1 MRALNLARVDVYPVQ
16 YNPGLGKIRIL
27 ESITFK
33 LTYRHADVSKTL
45 ELKTKLASPYF
56 TSTYNEVCNFIPEPS
71 DALITSCPA
80 TYVIVSD
87 IMFQAA
93 LQPFIAWKTK
103 KGFKVIEAYTNN
115 PAVGSTTTSIK
126 NYLMG
131 LYNTPAPGINPTS
144 FVLLVGDVAQIPTYN
159 GTSGSHVTD
168 LYYAEYTGNLIP
180 EVFIG
185 RFSATNTTQLQPQI
199 DKTLEYEQYLFPTE
213 AYLGEA
219 TMVAGA
225 DASFV
230 THSNGQI
237 NYGTTNYFNA
247 AHGILSHTYLQPEP
261 SGANYSANIISNV
274 SNGVGYANYTA
285 HCGTSGWADP
295 SFEISDIAGL
305 QNASKYPLLVGN
317 CCLSNSFQTTCFG
330 EELLRAANKGAI
342 GYIGASNNSYWDEDY
357 WWGVGFKTVALNPP
371 YNAAHLGA
379 YDVTFHDHGEASTS
393 WFVTQGQMVVGGNM
407 AVEESNSTRKTYY
420 WEIYNLMGD
429 PSLMVYFGIPL
440 PVTANYV
447 NTLLVGMTSL
457 TVNTEQNAL
466 VALSMNGV
474 QLATAMAGAT
484 GVVNL
489 TFPAISNVGTANLV
503 ITKQNRKPHIGTLTV
518 VPASGPYV
526 VYTGST
532 ISDPLPNGNNNGLMD
547 YAETNKLNV
556 SLKNVGVQQATAVNA
571 TLSTASP
578 YVTITDNTELFGNI
592 DPNATVTKTDAFTY
606 TVANNVP
613 DQTVV
618 NFAIAATSGA
628 NTWNSSFSVIAQAP
642 VLSIGAMTVQDNGA
656 GCNNNG
662 ILDPGETANILIANS
677 NTGHSSISN
686 LLGTLA
692 IQGASTFLTINTATS
707 SVATLAAGASANT
720 TFNVTASASTPIG
733 TPVSLLYTLSGGAS
747 SQYTANSPFQLVIG
761 LIPTYNMSNGSQTT
775 CVGNFYDSGG
785 ASGTY
790 NNNENFTMTFTP
802 GTAGAKMK
810 ATFLSFATES
820 GYDYLYIY
828 DGPNTSSTQVA
839 GSPFH
844 GSTSPGTITA
854 SPGNATGALTFKFT
868 SDVSLTYA
876 GWSATIQCQGGGPI
890 PTVNFTANNT
900 TVCSGSS
907 VTFTDNSTNTPTSWA
922 WTFVGGTPLTSTL
935 QNPSVTYATAG
946 TYDVTLV
953 ATNSYGSS
961 SLTKPAYITV
971 NSAPVAP
978 GTPSGNAA
986 LCVNP
991 LNADYVTS
999 GAASATSYVWQLTP
1013 AGAGTITG
1021 TGTTA
1026 TVDWNNTFT
1035 GTAQVTVKGVNS
1047 CGQGVY
1053 SSPLDVTV
1061 SSAPTQPGTPTGL
1074 AQVCQ
1079 GAPDTEYA
1087 IVSVAGATSYV
1098 WQLLPVNAGTIVGS
1112 WTYGTVAWDPGFS
1125 GQATISAKAV
1135 NECGESSFSPSLS
1148 VTVNATP
1155 TLFNMTGGGEYCE
1168 GTAGVA
1174 VGLSSSQTGVNYT
1187 LMLNGNSTGN
1197 TVTGTGSAISF
1208 GNQTQVGTYTVEASN
1223 TLNCASTMN
1232 GNAAVSMMQLPST
1245 PGIPS
1250 GPNFVNTSITTSSD
1264 YATTGASL
1272 AATYAWTVSPSNA
1285 GTIEGSGVTATV
1297 TWSSTYVGMAVVSV
1311 EGVNQCGEG
1320 PASEGFNVEVDN
1332 NVGINNPANLSFS
1345 VYPNPSNGDVQV
1357 KWPSA
1362 VTGNATVRLIN
1373 ALGEVVHNQEWV
1385 INKGIAKL
1393 RFAQLSQG
1401 LYMLKIEFNNQIL
1414 TSTLIISD

>member
-1 MRALNLARVDVYPVQ
+1 
-16 YNPGLGKIRIL
+16 
-27 ESITFK
+27 
-33 LTYRHADVSKTL
+33 
-45 ELKTKLASPYF
+45 
-56 TSTYNEVCNFIPEPS
+56 
-71 DALITSCPA
+71 
-80 TYVIVSD
+80 
-87 IMFQAA
+87 
-93 LQPFIAWKTK
+93 
-103 KGFKVIEAYTNN
+103 
-115 PAVGSTTTSIK
+115 
-126 NYLMG
+126 
-131 LYNTPAPGINPTS
+131 
-144 FVLLVGDVAQIPTYN
+144 
-159 GTSGSHVTD
+159 
-168 LYYAEYTGNLIP
+168 
-180 EVFIG
+180 
-185 RFSATNTTQLQPQI
+185 
-199 DKTLEYEQYLFPTE
+199 
-213 AYLGEA
+213 
-219 TMVAGA
+219 
-225 DASFV
+225 
-230 THSNGQI
+230 
-237 NYGTTNYFNA
+237 
-247 AHGILSHTYLQPEP
+247 
-261 SGANYSANIISNV
+261 
-274 SNGVGYANYTA
+274 
-285 HCGTSGWADP
+285 
-295 SFEISDIAGL
+295 
-305 QNASKYPLLVGN
+305 
-317 CCLSNSFQTTCFG
+317 
-330 EELLRAANKGAI
+330 
-342 GYIGASNNSYWDEDY
+342 
-357 WWGVGFKTVALNPP
+357 
-371 YNAAHLGA
+371 
-379 YDVTFHDHGEASTS
+379 
-393 WFVTQGQMVVGGNM
+393 
-407 AVEESNSTRKTYY
+407 
-420 WEIYNLMGD
+420 MGD
-429 PSLMVYFGIPL
+429 PSLMVYFGIPQA
-440 PVTANYV
+440 VTANYV

-489 TFPAISNVGTANLV
+489 TFPAISNVGTAYLV
-503 ITKQNRKPHIGTLTV
+503 ITKQNRKPHIGSLTV

-571 TLSTASP
+571 TLSTTSP

-618 NFAIAATSGA
+618 SFAIAATSGA
-628 NTWNSSFSVIAQAP
+628 NTWNSSFSITAQAP
-642 VLSIGAMTVQDNGA
+642 VLTIGAMTVQDNGA

-785 ASGTY
+785 SSGTY

-802 GTAGAKMK
+802 GTAGAKIK
-810 ATFLSFATES
+810 ASFLSFATES

-854 SPGNATGALTFKFT
+854 SAGNATGALTFKFT

-922 WTFVGGTPLTSTL
+922 WTFAGGTPSTSTL

-946 TYDVTLV
+946 SYDVTLV

-978 GTPSGNAA
+978 GTPSGNTA

-991 LNADYVTS
+991 LNTDYVTS
-999 GAASATSYVWQLTP
+999 GAASTTSYVWALTP
-1013 AGAGTITG
+1013 AAAGTITG
-1021 TGTTA
+1021 SGTTA
-1026 TVDWNNTFT
+1026 TVDWNNTYT
-1035 GTAQVTVKGVNS
+1035 GSAQVTVKGVNT

-1061 SSAPTQPGTPTGL
+1061 SSAPTQPAAPTGST
-1074 AQVCQ
+1074 QVCQ
-1079 GAPDTEYA
+1079 GAPDTEYEVVA
-1087 IVSVAGATSYV
+1087 VAGATSYV
-1098 WQLLPVNAGTIVGS
+1098 WQLLPVNAGTIIGS
-1112 WTYGTVAWDPGFS
+1112 WTYGTVTWDPGFN

-1135 NECGESSFSPSLS
+1135 NECGESTFSTALT

-1155 TLFNMTGGGEYCE
+1155 SLFNMTGGGEYCE

-1174 VGLSSSQTGVNYT
+1174 VGLSGSQTGVNYT
-1187 LMLNGNSTGN
+1187 LMLNGSSTGN

-1208 GNQTQVGTYTVEASN
+1208 GNQTQAGTYAAEASN
-1223 TLNCASTMN
+1223 TFNCTSAMN
-1232 GNAAVSMMQLPST
+1232 GNASVSLMQLPAT
-1245 PGIPS
+1245 PGVPT

-1272 AATYAWTVSPSNA
+1272 AATYAWSVSPSNA

-1297 TWSSTYVGMAVVSV
+1297 TWSTTYVGMAVIAV
-1311 EGVNQCGEG
+1311 EGVNQGGAG
-1320 PASEGFNVEVDN
+1320 PASDGFNVEVDKS
-1332 NVGINNPANLSFS
+1332 VGIINPANASFS

-1357 KWPSA
+1357 KWPNA
-1362 VTGNATVRLIN
+1362 VTGQANVKLIN
-1373 ALGEVVHNQEWV
+1373 ALGEIVHNQQFSL
-1385 INKGIAKL
+1385 NKGVGKL
-1393 RFAQLSQG
+1393 NFNSLAQG
-1401 LYMLKIEFNNQIL
+1401 LYMLKIEFNNQTL
-1414 TSTLIISD
+1414 NSTLIISD